1 MAVQPTGE
9 SPVELERQLL
19 RALFYNALDDAP
31 VSNFQFPVSSLQAL
45 RNYRW
50 LEPLHQVAF
59 EVLISLPR
67 ADPGLIREQIAAR
80 LTRRGFPDFDLTG
93 LQPQTLTVKE
103 IQRLIDQ
110 LSNMPQ

>member
-1 MAVQPTGE
+1 MAIQPTGE

-31 VSNFQFPVSSLQAL
+31 VSQFPVSSLQAL

-80 LTRRGFPDFDLTG
+80 LTRRGFPDFDLTC
-93 LQPQTLTVKE
+93 LQPQALTGKE